1 MAIQINEI
9 VIKAVIN
16 TKHKEAQKPQEG
28 KKLEKEE
35 IVMECVDQVLEILKE
50 KTER

>member
-1 MAIQINEI
+1 MPILINEI

-16 TKHKEAQKPQEG
+16 TKHKETQKPKEE

-35 IVMECVDQVLEILKE
+35 IVMECVDQVLEILKD
-50 KTER
+50 KSER